1 MRSTVI
7 ILLVSLLLLACGTT
21 DNSRYKDNANLERP
35 PELPVNKQ
43 TDEQAAVNELET
55 PVRRHGKGLK
65 SDVYTTEG
73 SPLELKI
80 KRSFDEA
87 WSLLSRAIEHND
99 LKVPDQDRSK
109 GLYYVA
115 YDGSGLFG
123 SAASLLGGEK
133 NQPTYMLK
141 VEPQG
146 EETQVTVSFASKDEQ
161 NDADSLKDGVAGSSS
176 EDQSAKLLELL
187 YDTLHDDIKNE

>member
-21 DNSRYKDNANLERP
+21 DNSRYKDNSNLERP

-55 PVRRHGKGLK
+55 PVRRYGKGLK

-115 YDGSGLFG
+115 YDGGGLFG

-146 EETQVTVSFASKDEQ
+146 EETQVTVSFASKDEL
-161 NDADSLKDGVAGSSS
+161 NGADSLKDGVAGSSS
-176 EDQSAKLLELL
+176 EDQSEKLLELL